1 MEKKYQLFE
10 EQCSDILDPARLTE
24 LELMKSMGLPTRL
37 VNNFA
42 DMNEVCVCGLC
53 DLCCVCV

>member
-1 MEKKYQLFE
+1 MLVQVEKKYQLFE
-10 EQCSDILDPARLTE
+10 EQCSDILDPTRLTE

-42 DMNEVCVCGLC
+42 DMNEVYMYLCVCM
-53 DLCCVCV
+53 